1 MTVSVMWATLIAAG
15 VAAVVAVIAAVIQ
28 VLDKLGTLDADKE

>member
-1 MTVSVMWATLIAAG
+1 MTVPVMWVTLIAAG
-15 VAAVVAVIAAVIQ
+15 AAAVVAVIAAVVQ